1 MSRYYNLE
9 IFSAD
14 ENNVI
19 THAGTFYLGSSSV
32 ILDESENFT
41 PKHDE
46 WDRCMQLVKDKQQSR
61 NCVRYWY
68 TEEAFEQL
76 KALACKDGY
85 NLEQVA
91 PEDVDTG
98 YTPIPADK
106 NSKFYKIKPSKFFA
120 DYSERSSSWLYKP
133 FVEPSNSEDAN
144 IGIIIDSTRV
154 PNSIEW
160 FNFDELERLR
170 VRTLANVK
178 KEIEDKTRFETVKN
192 SLDYLKLS
200 DEEKENVAKSYN
212 QDRESL
218 LYTDEEYWQN
228 TYDEICQ
235 VQGLFK
241 YLTDYDNRVF
251 GFIWETGNYKEVDRE
266 EDALERLQT
275 LTEKLIGG
283 PTH

>member
-14 ENNVI
+14 ENNVV
-19 THAGTFYLGSSSV
+19 THVGTFYLGSSSV
-32 ILDESENFT
+32 ILDESESFT
-41 PKHDE
+41 PNHDE
-46 WDRCMQLVKDKQQSR
+46 WEQCIQLVKDKQQSR
-61 NCVRYWY
+61 NYVRYWY

-85 NLEQVA
+85 KLEQIA
-91 PEDVDTG
+91 SENVDTG
-98 YTPIPADK
+98 YTPIPSDK
-106 NSKFYKIKPSKFFA
+106 DSKFYKIKPSKFFA

-133 FVEPSNSEDAN
+133 FVEPSNCEDAN
-144 IGIIIDSTRV
+144 IGIIIDSVKV

-178 KEIEDKTRFETVKN
+178 KEMEEKVRFEIVKN

-251 GFIWETGNYKEVDRE
+251 GFVWETGNYKEVDRE
-266 EDALERLQT
+266 EDDLERLQT

-283 PTH
+283 PTI